1 VTRTALRG
9 AGELLITAGLVLL
22 LFVGYQLGW
31 TNYEAHRA
39 TDTVADDL
47 RDSWQRPDPGTGT
60 GGIETRGPR
69 KVDFGKGFAF
79 LHIPRLGKNWTI
91 PVVEGVDMPSLAR
104 GVGHYPKT
112 ADPGQVGNFAVAGHR
127 ATNGEP
133 FAYLDRVRKGDLVIA
148 ETRTEWF
155 TYVVD
160 RTKIVSPT
168 SVWVLDPVPGRPD
181 TTPVEPL
188 MTLTTC
194 NPRWASYQRLIVFG
208 HLQESRAKAD
218 GPPAALLRPAR
229 DA

>member
-1 VTRTALRG
+1 VIRSAVRG
-9 AGELLITAGLVLL
+9 TGELLITAGLVVL
-22 LFVGYQLGW
+22 LFVTYQLFW
-31 TNYEAHRA
+31 TNYEAHKA
-39 TDTVADDL
+39 TASVTNDL
-47 RDSWQRPDPGTGT
+47 RDSWDRPDPTGA
-60 GGIETRGPR
+60 GSSQTRGPK

-91 PVVEGVDMPSLAR
+91 PVVEGVDLPSLAR

-168 SVWVLDPVPGRPD
+168 SVWVLDPVPGHPD